1 MYIYV
6 YICIYI
12 NMYIYVYIYI
22 YVCVYIYICVYKKY
36 IYIYIFS
43 YTLLYCIVHT
53 EIQRGRKLNYRE
65 RALIDVLDLQTRLYR
80 TVPTLYTFYFKVLHE
95 KKNDDLMSAIFH
107 PQVIE
112 LKILIAILI
121 NQETKK
127 EN

>member
-12 NMYIYVYIYI
+12 NMYIYVYIY
-22 YVCVYIYICVYKKY
+22 VCTKN

-95 KKNDDLMSAIFH
+95 KKNDDLMSTIFH